1 LDRRSPLVAWLGIA
15 ALTLML
21 IGSIV
26 GLFIVQADAEMGDVQ
41 RLMYV
46 HVPAAWTA
54 FLAFFLVF
62 IGSVLYLV
70 QRDQRFDRF
79 AAACAEVGIVF
90 IALTL
95 ATGMIWGKPTWGV
108 WWTWDARLTSTA
120 LLLAVF
126 VGYLAIRGFTDDPDS
141 RARWSAVVGI
151 LGFIQV
157 PIVYLSVV
165 WWRTLHQPPSSPRS
179 VSSEILWTW
188 MLNFVAFLLM
198 FAYLVAQRS
207 RLARVEAELEALEA
221 YDV

>member
-1 LDRRSPLVAWLGIA
+1 MGRRSPLVGWLGIA

-21 IGSIV
+21 IGSYV
-26 GLFIVQADAEMGDVQ
+26 GLFVVRADVEQGEVQ

-54 FLAFFLVF
+54 FIAFFLVF

-70 QRDQRFDRF
+70 QRDPRADRF
-79 AAACAEVGIVF
+79 AAASAEVGIVF

-95 ATGMIWGKPTWGV
+95 ATGMLWGKPTWGV
-108 WWTWDARLTSTA
+108 WWTWDPRLTSTA

-151 LGFIQV
+151 LGFLQV

-198 FAYLVAQRS
+198 FAYLVAQRV

>member
-1 LDRRSPLVAWLGIA
+1 MVRSSPVVAWLGAI

-21 IGSIV
+21 VGSAI
-26 GLFIVQADAEMGDVQ
+26 GLFIVPADVEQGEVQ

-54 FLAFFLVF
+54 FVAFFLVF

-70 QRDQRFDRF
+70 QRDPKADRF
-79 AAACAEVGIVF
+79 AAASAEVGVIF

-95 ATGMIWGKPTWGV
+95 ATGMLWGKPTWGV
-108 WWTWDARLTSTA
+108 WWTWDPRLTTTA

-126 VGYLAIRGFTDDPDS
+126 VGYLAIRGFADDPDK

-179 VSSEILWTW
+179 VSSEILATW
-188 MLNFVAFLLM
+188 MLNFLAFLLL
-198 FAYLVAQRS
+198 FSYLAARRA
-207 RLARVEAELEALEA
+207 RLARIEAELEARQA

>member
-1 LDRRSPLVAWLGIA
+1 MGRRSPLVAWLGIA

-26 GLFIVQADAEMGDVQ
+26 GLFVVQADAEMGEVQ

>member
-1 LDRRSPLVAWLGIA
+1 MGRRSPLVAWLGIA

-21 IGSIV
+21 TGSIV
-26 GLFIVQADAEMGDVQ
+26 GLFIVQADAEMGEVQ

>member
-1 LDRRSPLVAWLGIA
+1 VAWLGIA

-26 GLFIVQADAEMGDVQ
+26 GLFVVQADAEMGEVQ